1 MGLAAE
7 VSRGGKRIEIKGGLL
22 VMSRWLVGGSVVLS
36 CSMFGMP
43 IGMVACSVGPS
54 VNLCVVS
61 GCSNTSLC

>member
-1 MGLAAE
+1 M
-7 VSRGGKRIEIKGGLL
+7 
-22 VMSRWLVGGSVVLS
+22 MSRWLVGGSVVLS